1 MDSLTQ
7 SNKGLIIQNESVECD
22 VVNRDKLIED
32 VKVELGM
39 VCRDLDW
46 LLHFDVVSVMDT
58 LIMHPK
64 FISGVRQ
71 IHRATFVAREEA
83 GRAGLK
89 DDIDA

>member
-1 MDSLTQ
+1 M
-7 SNKGLIIQNESVECD
+7 ECD

-32 VKVELGM
+32 VKVELGV
-39 VCRDLDW
+39 VCSDLDW

-64 FISGVRQ
+64 FTSGVRQ
-71 IHRATFVAREEA
+71 IHRATFVAREEV
-83 GRAGLK
+83 GWVDLK